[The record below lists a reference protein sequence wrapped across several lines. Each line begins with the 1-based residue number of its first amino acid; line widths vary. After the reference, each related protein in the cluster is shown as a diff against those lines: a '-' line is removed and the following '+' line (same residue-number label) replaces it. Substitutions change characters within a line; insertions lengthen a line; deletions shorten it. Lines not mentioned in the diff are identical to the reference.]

1 MDITP
6 ILFGMKTHK
15 LIILIPIKNGMKHIH
30 RFLENS
36 EKYTNSILFLDDG
49 STDGTYEFLQ
59 IICEDDSYKYIG
71 VKKSNR
77 DYWDPG
83 HNSYDLYEFIKEK
96 ELNPEWVL
104 YMDVDETIHETYRME
119 SLLNTGLPDRMYSFY
134 RFSMASETHYRPG
147 GLNIHRL
154 FKYNPTYEIHERG
167 LHTQQW
173 PIQIPRDKFV
183 QSGISILHW
192 NSITFDDRL
201 ERYKKFMEIDGDGKY
216 QTYKHLLNA
225 SPTEILL

>member
-1 MDITP
+1 M
-6 ILFGMKTHK
+6 LKTHK
-15 LIILIPIKNGMKHIH
+15 LIILIPIKNGMKYID

-59 IICEDDSYKYIG
+59 TICKNNSEKYID
-71 VKKSNR
+71 VKQSNR

-83 HNSYDLYEFIKEK
+83 LNTHDLYEFIKEK
-96 ELNPEWVL
+96 ELNPDWVL

-119 SLLNTGLPDRMYSFY
+119 SILNTGLPDRMYSFY

-183 QSGISILHW
+183 QTGISILHW
-192 NSITFDDRL
+192 NSITYEDRL
-201 ERYKKFMEIDGDGKY
+201 ERYNKFMEIDGNGVYQKY
-216 QTYKHLLNA
+216 EHLLTV
-225 SPTEILL
+225 SPTEIKL